1 MSLVNLGQSEILGQ
15 VLVDLIAA
23 FASTNRVK
31 ISIGYRLGKRLVE
44 SNMLGIEHSTGLV
57 RCSSEESLYNAI
69 VSDSYPR
76 GDYVVRLVSLRI
88 CKSIEQI
95 NSIGGTCFLHE
106 LNSADFE
113 MASAMLLPL
122 YGVGQKFVED
132 FCLLAGKD
140 KH

>member
-1 MSLVNLGQSEILGQ
+1 MNFVDLNQTEILRQ

-31 ISIGYRLGKRLVE
+31 ISIGYQLGKRLVQ
-44 SNMLGIEHSTGLV
+44 SNILGIEHATGLV
-57 RCSSEESLYNAI
+57 SCSSEELIYHAI

-76 GDYVVRLVSLRI
+76 GDYVVRLVSRRI
-88 CKSIEQI
+88 CNSIEQI
-95 NSIGGTCFLHE
+95 NSMGGACFLNE
-106 LNSADFE
+106 LNSADYG